1 MEKLLRDRK
10 LYEWLER
17 VDTDLAAKVH
27 ADGCPDC
34 GAKLH
39 RGNYNRKPRGGVAE
53 IVEGWVK
60 RLSFCC
66 SQEGCRKRQTSPSV
80 RFLGRKVYLGVVVV
94 LVAAMMHGLS
104 AKRVERLRTA
114 LGMDRRTLQRWRE
127 WWTETFV
134 KDGFWKAE
142 CGGFRR
148 RIKEAI
154 MPLSLVKT
162 FSAHRREGMV
172 KLLEFLAPITILK
185 RKGAVAM

>member
-17 VDTDLAAKVH
+17 VDIDLAAKVQ
-27 ADGCPDC
+27 AEGCSDC

-39 RGNYNRKPRGGVAE
+39 RGNYKRKPRGGVAE
-53 IVEGWVK
+53 AVEGWVK

-66 SQEGCRKRQTSPSV
+66 SQEGCRKRKTPPSV

-127 WWTETFV
+127 WWAETFL
-134 KDGFWKAE
+134 KGDFWKTVR
-142 CGGFRR
+142 GRFRR
-148 RIKEAI
+148 RLNETI
-154 MPLSLVKT
+154 MPLSLIET
-162 FSAHRREGMV
+162 FGARRREGMV

-185 RKGAVAM
+185 RKGVVAM